1 MGTIADKLL
10 YLKSTVDS
18 MKQAFTDMGIE
29 VGAGI
34 PLRECVD
41 RIRTIPSGRA
51 SGGETCVTGGGKYL
65 IEVFDYD
72 GTILKA
78 ARLNSG
84 ETFTLPSAPSHERLI
99 FQEWSCPYPI
109 TNNTITVRDQDLSIG
124 AVYKTASGKC
134 EFDILLTRVTGLTVQ
149 LYLQGTIEWGDGNSQ
164 TSTATSVT
172 HTYAAAGNYTIKVSG
187 VATISRTIF
196 GQTEQYKNYYLL
208 RAFLCEGITSV
219 AEAFRSCSTLEIATL
234 PRGVTDVGNSIFC
247 YCHGLRCS
255 AVPSTATRV
264 GKDGYKNCS
273 AMRYISLPRTL
284 ETLDN
289 QVFYYCYAV
298 RNFVIPDGI
307 TAIGYGTFQSCV
319 SLQELRLPDGIMSIG
334 NSALNYCYPIKLVK
348 LPSALTS
355 IGTNALAYGYATQIY
370 DFRNAA
376 SIPTMSDTNAF
387 YYINKAAKIVVP
399 DHLYNEWVVATN
411 WSTYADYIYK
421 ASEVQL

>member
-149 LYLQGTIEWGDGNSQ
+149 LYLQGTIEWGVGNIQ
-164 TSTATSVT
+164 TLSP
-172 HTYAAAGNYTIKVSG
+172 TIL
-187 VATISRTIF
+187 

-255 AVPSTATRV
+255 AVPSTANRG